1 MDNNMTERK
10 IATMVESYLDLSDWK
25 VRENSNMSY
34 SLQGLNNYISS
45 EITAE
50 YWLGSI
56 YPREVSSA
64 HRSGAFHIHDL
75 QVLAP
80 YCCGWD
86 LKDILVSGFRGVSGK
101 MESKPAKHFRVALGQ
116 IVNFFFTLQGESA
129 GAQALSNFD
138 TYLAPFVRYDALN
151 YAEVKQA
158 LQEFVF
164 NLNVPTR
171 VGFQTP
177 FTNLTILLLLRV
189 SSKVKH
195 TLIFNQKWT

>member
-50 YWLGSI
+50 YWLGRI

-86 LKDILVSGFRGVSGK
+86 LKDIFLSLFFGV
-101 MESKPAKHFRVALGQ
+101 F
-116 IVNFFFTLQGESA
+116 
-129 GAQALSNFD
+129 
-138 TYLAPFVRYDALN
+138 
-151 YAEVKQA
+151 
-158 LQEFVF
+158 
-164 NLNVPTR
+164 
-171 VGFQTP
+171 
-177 FTNLTILLLLRV
+177 
-189 SSKVKH
+189 
-195 TLIFNQKWT
+195 